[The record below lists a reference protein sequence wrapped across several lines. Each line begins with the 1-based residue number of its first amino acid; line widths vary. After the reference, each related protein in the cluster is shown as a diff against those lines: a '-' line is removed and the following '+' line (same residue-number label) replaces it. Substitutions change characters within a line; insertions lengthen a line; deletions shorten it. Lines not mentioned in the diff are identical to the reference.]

1 MRKSDIGF
9 DQFKAEWNDGLDGY
23 VITFN
28 DGRVAQTQTIVEC
41 KQATRRLRS
50 MRYLERYTDYDDE
63 LTDDQQELVDYFIST
78 MNELEGNAM
87 YEITVKKAGSI
98 YELRVSSKRAV
109 SKPRYFK
116 SAELAITE
124 ANSLA
129 GFYNNATV
137 TLEV

>member
-1 MRKSDIGF
+1 
-9 DQFKAEWNDGLDGY
+9 
-23 VITFN
+23 
-28 DGRVAQTQTIVEC
+28 
-41 KQATRRLRS
+41 
-50 MRYLERYTDYDDE
+50 
-63 LTDDQQELVDYFIST
+63 
-78 MNELEGNAM
+78 M

-116 SAELAITE
+116 NAESAIAE

-137 TLEV
+137 TLEI

>member
-1 MRKSDIGF
+1 VCVTT
-9 DQFKAEWNDGLDGY
+9 LD
-23 VITFN
+23 T
-28 DGRVAQTQTIVEC
+28 
-41 KQATRRLRS
+41 TRALRS
-50 MRYLERYTDYDDE
+50 RKRL
-63 LTDDQQELVDYFIST
+63 L
-78 MNELEGNAM
+78 LEGNTM

>member
-1 MRKSDIGF
+1 MRKNDIGF
-9 DQFKAEWNDGLDGY
+9 DEFNAAWSDELDGY

-28 DGRVAQTQTIVEC
+28 DGRVAQTQINIETNKLHADYGRE
-41 KQATRRLRS
+41 
-50 MRYLERYTDYDDE
+50 YLERYTDYDDE